1 MAGSGGGGLSLD
13 NLVEQLASEPS
24 PSGRRQILRAGR
36 GWWQPETVTRFYD
49 EVVLRIHVDVQQ
61 ADRLARSAAWL
72 AGQLGDPASRAVGLR
87 AVGHLLYLRRK
98 YEPALAHY
106 QEAASIYEG
115 LGRDLEVGRTLSGSL
130 QTLIYLGR
138 YDEALESAGRAREI
152 FSKQGERLHLA
163 RLDTNVGNLLYRQ
176 DRFEEA
182 LENYRRA
189 HAELVK
195 IGNPLDVAIALKNMA
210 TCQISLNDFR
220 QSLDTYHQVRACC
233 AVGQGHQMPLLAAEA
248 DYNIAYLYYLRGEY
262 TRAIDLY
269 RVTREH
275 CHTLGDL
282 YHQGLCDLDQS
293 EMYLELNLS
302 EEGAHLARRSL
313 DTFRQLGMGYEM
325 AKAMTNLAIASSHH
339 GDAARAL
346 DLFRKARELFTREG
360 NPSWT
365 ATIDLYQAL
374 VFYQDRQLTVAQPL
388 AERALEFFAPSP
400 LAGKAALCQLLL
412 ARIHLDAGRAA
423 EAKEICQLAL
433 QRLEQAE
440 TPALTWQAFFV
451 LGTIEEALG
460 SPDAA
465 YQAYRSA
472 HQHMENLRSH
482 LKAEEMKIAFLK
494 DKLAVYESMVRMC
507 LSRGPSADR
516 QEAAFVYMEQAK
528 SRSLADLIAF
538 RAHGLPSP
546 TPGRRKLIQEVNV
559 LREELNWYTRT
570 IQLQEGRAANLR
582 DPHLERL
589 RRSARSCERQLAEVM
604 TRLRA
609 EDQEYANLQAGAP
622 IDLDAI
628 RSVIPSDALLVQY
641 YRVGDIF
648 YASLLSRDRLKM
660 VPLGPAADLRREI
673 QLLRFQLS
681 KFRLGPDYVGT
692 FHQQLLNATNAHLQE
707 CYRQLI
713 APIEDH
719 LQAAHL
725 IVAPHGFLHYLPF
738 HALFDGQSYL
748 NSRFSIS
755 YTPSASV
762 YYLCSVKNAKS
773 SQGALVMG
781 VPDPCAPHILSEV
794 NAVASVLPG
803 AEVYVGSDATCEVL
817 RDVGSRKRFVH
828 IATHGSFRQD
838 NPMFS
843 SISLGNAQ
851 LSLFD
856 LYQLDLPVELVT
868 LSGCGTGLN
877 VVVGGDELIGLKRG
891 LLYAGAQGALLTLWD
906 VNDRSTAEF
915 MKLFYERLQSNPNKA
930 QAIQFAMNE
939 IRRTYSHPFF
949 WAPFVLVGKYT

>member
-1 MAGSGGGGLSLD
+1 MAGSGGGELSLD
-13 NLVEQLASEPS
+13 SLVEQLASEPR
-24 PSGRRQILRAGR
+24 PLRRRQILLAGR
-36 GWWQPETVTRFYD
+36 GCWVPETVTRFYD
-49 EVVLRIHVDVQQ
+49 EVVRRIHVDVQQ

-72 AGQLGDPASRAVGLR
+72 AGQLGDPASRAAGLR
-87 AVGHLLYLRRK
+87 AQGHLLYLRRK
-98 YEPALAHY
+98 YEPARAHY
-106 QEAASIYEG
+106 QEAVSIYQG

-152 FSKQGERLHLA
+152 FTKQGERLHLA
-163 RLDTNVGNLLYRQ
+163 RLDTNLGNLFYRQ

-189 HAELVK
+189 HADLVE
-195 IGNPLDVAIALKNMA
+195 IGTPLDVAIALKNMA

-220 QSLDTYHQVRACC
+220 QSLDTYHQARAYC
-233 AVGQGHQMPLLAAEA
+233 ASHEMPLLAAEA

-262 TRAIDLY
+262 TRAIELY

-275 CHTLGDL
+275 CHALGDL

-302 EEGAHLARRSL
+302 EEGAHLARRAL
-313 DTFRQLGMGYEM
+313 ATFRQLGMGYEM
-325 AKAMTNLAIASSHH
+325 AKSMTNLAIASSHH
-339 GDAARAL
+339 GDSNHAL
-346 DLFRKARELFTREG
+346 ELFRKARDLFTAEK

-365 ATIDLYQAL
+365 AFIDLYQAL
-374 VFYQDRQLTVAQPL
+374 VFYQDRRLSVAQSL
-388 AERALEFFAPSP
+388 SERALAFFAPSP
-400 LAGKAALCQLLL
+400 LTGKAALCQLLL

-423 EAKEICQLAL
+423 EAKEICLSAL
-433 QRLEQAE
+433 ERLEQAE
-440 TPALTWQAFFV
+440 TPALIWQALFV

-482 LKAEEMKIAFLK
+482 LRAEEMKIAFLK

-507 LSRGPSADR
+507 LSREPSADR
-516 QEAAFVYMEQAK
+516 QEAAFVYVEQAK

-546 TPGRRKLIQEVNV
+546 TPAHRKLVQEVNAH
-559 LREELNWYTRT
+559 REELNWYTRT
-570 IQLQEGRAANLR
+570 IQLQEARAGNLR
-582 DPHLERL
+582 DPHLEKL
-589 RRSARSCERQLAEVM
+589 RRSARNCERQLAEVM
-604 TRLRA
+604 TRLRV

-622 IDLDAI
+622 IDLEAI
-628 RSVIPSDALLVQY
+628 RSAIPADAMLVQY
-641 YRVGDIF
+641 YRVGGVF
-648 YASLLSRDRLKM
+648 YASLLSRNKLKM
-660 VPLGPAADLRREI
+660 APLGPAADLRREL

-681 KFRLGPDYVGT
+681 KFRLGQDYVGT
-692 FHQQLLNATNAHLQE
+692 FHQQLLKATNAHLHE
-707 CYRQLI
+707 LYRQLI
-713 APIEDH
+713 APIESQ
-719 LQAAHL
+719 LQASHL

-738 HALFDGQSYL
+738 HALFDGQDYL
-748 NSRFSIS
+748 NSRFSVS

-762 YYLCSVKNAKS
+762 YYLCSVKKVRS
-773 SQGALVMG
+773 SQGALVLG

-794 NAVASVLPG
+794 NEVASVLPN
-803 AEVYVGSDATCEVL
+803 AEVHIGTDATYEVL
-817 RDVGSRKRFVH
+817 RDAGSRKRFVH

-851 LSLFD
+851 LSVFD
-856 LYQLDLPVELVT
+856 LYQLDLRAELVT

-877 VVVGGDELIGLKRG
+877 VVVGGDELMGLNRG

-915 MKLFYERLQSNPNKA
+915 MKLFYERLQNSPNKA
-930 QAIQFAMNE
+930 LAIQFAMEE
-939 IRRTYSHPFF
+939 IRRTRPHPFF
-949 WAPFVLVGKYT
+949 WAPFVLAGKYV

>member
-1 MAGSGGGGLSLD
+1 MAEPGGDGPNLD
-13 NLVEQLASEPS
+13 LLVERLASETRPLR
-24 PSGRRQILRAGR
+24 RRQLLLGSRE
-36 GWWQPETVTRFYD
+36 WWLPETVIRFYD
-49 EVVLRIHVDVQQ
+49 EVVRRIHVDMKE

-72 AGQLGDPASRAVGLR
+72 AGRLDDPSSKAVGLR
-87 AVGHLLYLRRK
+87 AMGHILYLRRR
-98 YEPALAHY
+98 YEPARANY
-106 QEAASIYEG
+106 EQAVSIYEE

-138 YDEALESAGRAREI
+138 YDEAVKSAGRARTI
-152 FSKQGERLHLA
+152 FSSQGERLHLA
-163 RLDTNVGNLLYRQ
+163 RLDTNLGNLFYRQ

-189 HAELVK
+189 YAELMEV
-195 IGNPLDVAIALKNMA
+195 GSPLDVAIALKNMA

-220 QSLDTYHQVRACC
+220 QALETYHQARAYC
-233 AVGQGHQMPLLAAEA
+233 GDHQMPLLAAEA

-269 RVTREH
+269 RVAREH
-275 CHTLGDL
+275 CHALGDL
-282 YHQGLCDLDQS
+282 YHEGLCDLDQS

-313 DTFRQLGMGYEM
+313 DTFRHLGMGYELG
-325 AKAMTNLAIASSHH
+325 KAMTNLAIASSHH
-339 GDAARAL
+339 GDSARAL
-346 DLFRKARELFTREG
+346 ELFQKAREIFTREK
-360 NPSWT
+360 NIAWT
-365 ATIDLYQAL
+365 AIIDLYQAL
-374 VFYQDRQLTVAQPL
+374 VFYQDRRLSVAQSL
-388 AERALEFFAPSP
+388 CARALEFFASSP
-400 LAGKAALCQLLL
+400 LSGKAALCQLLL
-412 ARIHLDAGRAA
+412 ARIHLDAGRPA
-423 EAKEICQLAL
+423 EAREICLSAL
-433 QRLEQAE
+433 DRLEQAE
-440 TPALTWQAFFV
+440 IPALTWQAFFV
-451 LGTIEEALG
+451 LGTIEEAIG
-460 SPDAA
+460 SPEAA
-465 YQAYRSA
+465 YRAYLSA

-482 LKAEEMKIAFLK
+482 LWAEEMKIAFLE
-494 DKLAVYESMVRMC
+494 DKLVVYESLVRMC
-507 LSRGPSADR
+507 LTSGPPAER
-516 QEAAFVYMEQAK
+516 QEAAFVYVEQSK
-528 SRSLADLIAF
+528 SRGLADLIAF
-538 RAHGLPSP
+538 RAQGLPAS
-546 TPGRRKLIQEVNV
+546 TPAHQKLVEEMNG

-570 IQLQEGRAANLR
+570 IQLQEGRSPNLR

-589 RRSARSCERQLAEVM
+589 RRCARNCERQLSAVM
-604 TRLRA
+604 TRLRV
-609 EDQEYANLQAGAP
+609 EDQEYANLQEGAP

-628 RSVIPSDALLVQY
+628 RSVIPDDAMLVQY

-648 YASLLSRDRLKM
+648 YVSLLTRDSLRM
-660 VPLGPAADLRREI
+660 APLGHVAELRREL

-681 KFRLGPDYVGT
+681 KFRLGPDYVRT
-692 FHQQLLNATNAHLQE
+692 FDHQLLQATNAHLQE
-707 CYRQLI
+707 FYRQLI
-713 APIEDH
+713 APIEKH
-719 LQAAHL
+719 LKVAHL

-738 HALFDGQSYL
+738 HALYDGSNYL

-762 YYLCSVKNAKS
+762 YYLCSVKSPRS
-773 SQGALVMG
+773 SEGALVMG
-781 VPDPCAPHILSEV
+781 VPDPCAPYILNEV
-794 NAVASVLPG
+794 HAVASVLSQ
-803 AEVYVGSDATCEVL
+803 AEVHVGADATYELL

-856 LYQLDLPVELVT
+856 LYQLDLPAELVT

-877 VVVGGDELIGLKRG
+877 VVVGGDELMGLKRG

-915 MKLFYERLQSNPNKA
+915 MKLFYERLQRSGSKA
-930 QAIQFAMNE
+930 QAIQYAMEE
-939 IRRTYSHPFF
+939 IRQTYSHPFF